1 MEYAG
6 FWVRVLAKFIDLLIF
21 LPLIIINSFIFKENN
36 SDIFF
41 VISLSI
47 TILILL
53 FNIIF
58 IYLIGKTPGKIVMKL
73 KVVKTD
79 GEKAG
84 MVNSI
89 AREVF
94 TIISILIWIIQR
106 FGMSGEFINIIN
118 TFFAFAGS
126 FEVLVCL
133 FNYRYKTIHDY
144 IGNTVVLKS

>member
-6 FWVRVLAKFIDLLIF
+6 FWVRVLAKLIDLFIF
-21 LPLIIINSFIFKENN
+21 LPLFIFSYIFNPNN
-36 SDIFF
+36 NELSF

-47 TILILL
+47 AILIL
-53 FNIIF
+53 FYNIIF
-58 IYLIGKTPGKIVMKL
+58 IYFNGKTPGKSVMKL

-94 TIISILIWIIQR
+94 SIISILIWIIQR
-106 FGMSGEFINIIN
+106 FDMSGGFINIIN
-118 TFFAFAGS
+118 TFFAIVGS

-144 IGNTVVLKS
+144 IGNTVVIRS

>member
-6 FWVRVLAKFIDLLIF
+6 FWVRVLAKLIDLFIF
-21 LPLIIINSFIFKENN
+21 LPLFIFSYIFNPNN
-36 SDIFF
+36 NELSF

-47 TILILL
+47 AILIL
-53 FNIIF
+53 FYNIIF
-58 IYLIGKTPGKIVMKL
+58 IYFNGKTPGKSVMKL

-94 TIISILIWIIQR
+94 SIISILIWIIQR
-106 FGMSGEFINIIN
+106 FDMSGGFINIIN
-118 TFFAFAGS
+118 TFFAIVGS
-126 FEVLVCL
+126 FEVLVSL

-144 IGNTVVLKS
+144 IGNTVVIRS